1 VPPRGGFFRLDQNI
15 PRLAALAASGCNAP
29 ALVRCVAPIPGR
41 ALRRGDAWQGCR
53 VWRRA
58 LPYQKEQ
65 KRVDMG
71 GLRMR
76 VSKGQRGATG
86 RVREAVLFP
95 CMAAALLLVL
105 APSASAGGVGVAAT
119 PAARAAQA
127 PEDTSGVN
135 EYTEQGIPGE
145 PADNATGSPK
155 SGQSAPG
162 SRSTGSQGAGAA
174 GSQGAGAADASG
186 SQGDRADDDAAAG
199 SRPTATSGAGDQST
213 RTSTLPRTG
222 IDAWLL
228 VTAGLALLG
237 SGVLLR
243 WAEAARPVGLFSS
256 SRNARGVY
264 LSPAGPQAGFRTKSR

>member
-1 VPPRGGFFRLDQNI
+1 MPPREGFFRLDQNI
-15 PRLAALAASGCNAP
+15 PPASGIGRFGLQRSGSSTLCCSNSRASTSPRGCLAGMPGLAP
-29 ALVRCVAPIPGR
+29 GTAVPKGT
-41 ALRRGDAWQGCR
+41 
-53 VWRRA
+53 
-58 LPYQKEQ
+58 

-76 VSKGQRGATG
+76 VSKGQRDATG
-86 RVREAVLFP
+86 RVREVVLFP
-95 CMAAALLLVL
+95 CLAAALLLVL
-105 APSASAGGVGVAAT
+105 APSAFAGGVGVAAT

-162 SRSTGSQGAGAA
+162 SRSK
-174 GSQGAGAADASG
+174 GSQGAGAADATG
-186 SQGDRADDDAAAG
+186 SQGERADDNAAAG

-213 RTSTLPRTG
+213 RASTLPRTG

-228 VTAGLALLG
+228 VMAGLALLG

-264 LSPAGPQAGFRTKSR
+264 LRPAGPQAGFRTKSR